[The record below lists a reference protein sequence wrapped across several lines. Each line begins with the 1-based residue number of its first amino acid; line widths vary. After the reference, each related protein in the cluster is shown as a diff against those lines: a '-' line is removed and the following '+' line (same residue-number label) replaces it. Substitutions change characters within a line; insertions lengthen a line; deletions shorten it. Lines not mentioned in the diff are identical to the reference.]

1 MGSKETSICPNSE
14 YTEEGY
20 KATDNYDGDLT
31 DKVEKETKGELVIY
45 TVKDSSGNSATVERK
60 VKKQDKEGPIISLK
74 GNKTVYVKLNS
85 KYNESG
91 VTAKDNCDG
100 DLTEKIKTTGNVNT
114 SKTGTYK
121 IVYEVT
127 DSSGNTSKIERT
139 VIVYD
144 KKNTPTGIN
153 KTGTIY
159 LTFDDGPS
167 ATITPKILKIL
178 KEKKVPA
185 TFFVINHSNDLNYLI
200 KQEYDE
206 GHTVALHSYTHN
218 YKTIYSSSTA
228 YFSDLQKISDKVKSI
243 TGEESKIIRFPGG
256 GSNTISKR
264 YSKGIMTYLTSEV
277 INRGYHYFDWNVSSG
292 DAGGSRNKTQVYNAV
307 TKNLRHNRANVV
319 LMHDFENNYKT
330 LNALSDIID
339 YGIKNG
345 YTFLAIDM
353 TTPLVRHG
361 VNN

>member
-1 MGSKETSICPNSE
+1 MVGDKMGKKEEKKVALEKSKSKKSLIIGGVIVGILLIALICVYFIFVPKISLNGKDKVTIKINDKYVESGAKATTTFKDVTNDVKIKGSVNTEKPGKYEIEYIVKEGLFTKKVKRVVEVIDDIAPVIELTGSKETSICPNSL

-20 KATDNYDGDLT
+20 KATDNYDGDIT
-31 DKVEKETKGELVIY
+31 NKVKKETKDELVIY

-60 VKKQDKEGPIISLK
+60 VKKQDKEAPIITLK

-91 VTAKDNCDG
+91 VTAKDNCDT
-100 DLTEKIKTTGNVNT
+100 DLTEKIKATGSINT

-139 VIVYD
+139 IIVYD

-185 TFFVINHSNDLNYLI
+185 TFFVINHSNNLNYLI

-218 YKTIYSSSTA
+218 YKAPHTS
-228 YFSDLQKISDKVKSI
+228 L
-243 TGEESKIIRFPGG
+243 
-256 GSNTISKR
+256 
-264 YSKGIMTYLTSEV
+264 TY
-277 INRGYHYFDWNVSSG
+277 
-292 DAGGSRNKTQVYNAV
+292 K
-307 TKNLRHNRANVV
+307 K
-319 LMHDFENNYKT
+319 
-330 LNALSDIID
+330 
-339 YGIKNG
+339 
-345 YTFLAIDM
+345 
-353 TTPLVRHG
+353 
-361 VNN
+361 